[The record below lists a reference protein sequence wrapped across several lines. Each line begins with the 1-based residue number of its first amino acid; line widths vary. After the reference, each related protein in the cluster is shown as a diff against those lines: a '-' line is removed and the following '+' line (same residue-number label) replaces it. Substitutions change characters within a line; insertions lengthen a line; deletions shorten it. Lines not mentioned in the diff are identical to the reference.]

1 MIIEHEGESY
11 IKLSALYDAVQKP
24 VIMAPFLG
32 VMLPV
37 VVRRLSQVQIRACGD
52 FSLIETISD
61 IIAKSDKKSS
71 VEDMVKYAEVQYEV
85 VKRSLVSPTY
95 DEIMSLNEY
104 DVLRKNTEKELKE
117 LEDIL
122 NDMGNSSEKTKLMVD
137 YNTAMMNSKFLLPID
152 FVAFITSYALRVDE
166 SDIKEV
172 TEDMLFEAAFKATKG
187 HDNPS
192 DHLHGLFSDF
202 NKEDINNRAWII
214 YYERN
219 KK

>member
-1 MIIEHEGESY
+1 MIIKHEGESY

-24 VIMAPFLG
+24 AIMAPFLG

-61 IIAKSDKKSS
+61 LIAKSEKKAS
-71 VEDMVKYAEVQYEV
+71 VEDMIKYAEVQYEV
-85 VKRSLVSPTY
+85 IKRSLVSPTY
-95 DEIMSLNEY
+95 EEIMSLNEY
-104 DVLRKNTEKELKE
+104 DLLRKNTEKELEE
-117 LEDIL
+117 LEEIL
-122 NDMGNSSEKTKLMVD
+122 NKMGNSTEKTKLMLE
-137 YNTAMMNSKFLLPID
+137 YNAAVMNSKFLLPLD
-152 FVAFITSYALRVDE
+152 FVSYITAYALRVDE
-166 SDIKEV
+166 SDIKAV

-214 YYERN
+214 YHERN